1 MNTNMHTIVSST
13 PTQSHGNTEEYKDEN
28 IDMIKLSEAR
38 IICFPL
44 SPKPHEVVKQSNIF
58 HALWAVNTDS

>member
-1 MNTNMHTIVSST
+1 MDTNTNTVVSST
-13 PTQSHGNTEEYKDEN
+13 STQSYKDSHEYEDEN
-28 IDMIKLSEAR
+28 IDMVQLSETR

-58 HALWAVNTDS
+58 HALWKVNTDS